1 MHAADADADYNYDD
15 DDELIRGIKIEL
27 IDVRFFFRIIMD
39 LLIMIK
45 IHKGQRSLRN
55 VFNV

>member
-27 IDVRFFFRIIMD
+27 IDVRFFFQNNYGSINND
-39 LLIMIK
+39 K
-45 IHKGQRSLRN
+45 N
-55 VFNV
+55 P